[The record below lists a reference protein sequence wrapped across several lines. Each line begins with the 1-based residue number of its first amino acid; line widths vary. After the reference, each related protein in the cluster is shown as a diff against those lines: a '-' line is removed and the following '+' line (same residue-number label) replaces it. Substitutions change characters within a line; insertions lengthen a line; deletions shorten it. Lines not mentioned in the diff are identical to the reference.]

1 MLMAEWLCEVDEMK
15 RRVVITGLGVVSPI
29 GNTVD
34 ELWTSIEE
42 GKCGI
47 DFISKFD
54 TTDHKAK
61 LAAEVKDLD
70 TEQYFTLRESKNN
83 DLFTLFARIAAKQ
96 AVADANL
103 NVEEINALRYGCI
116 LGSGIGG
123 LQSLEDARNSLTERG
138 PSRISPFFI
147 PKTLINLAAGEVAI
161 DQKAQGQCYS
171 VVTACA
177 AGTNAIGEAFHK
189 IRDGY
194 QDIML
199 TGGSEAA
206 ITPVGIAGFAVM
218 RALHTGEDKNRAS
231 IPFDADRSG
240 FVMGEGGAVLILEEL
255 EHAKKRG
262 AKIYAEMVGYGA
274 TCDANHITAPLEDG
288 AMGAYAMQ
296 LAIEDAQ
303 LQATDISY
311 INAHGTSTPLNDK
324 TETKAVKKTFGDYA
338 YKVPVSSTKSYTGH
352 LLGASGAV
360 EAIICVKALQNN
372 LIPATINYQ
381 NPDELCD
388 LDIVPNTPRKS
399 DLTYVMSNS
408 LGFGGHNAS
417 IIMKK
422 WEG

>member
-1 MLMAEWLCEVDEMK
+1 MK
-15 RRVVITGLGVVSPI
+15 RRVVITGMGVVSPI

-34 ELWTSIEE
+34 ELWSGIEN
-42 GKCGI
+42 GACGI
-47 DFISKFD
+47 DQISYFD
-54 TTDHKAK
+54 LTDYKAT
-61 LAAEVKDLD
+61 LAAEVKTLD
-70 TEQYFTLRESKNN
+70 TEKYFSLRDTKNN
-83 DLFTLFARIAAKQ
+83 DRFTLFARIAAKQ
-96 AVADANL
+96 AVEDANL
-103 NVEEINALRYGCI
+103 KVEEINALRYGCI

-123 LQSLEDARNSLTERG
+123 LQSLEDARNSLTEKG
-138 PSRISPFFI
+138 PNRISPFFI

-194 QDIML
+194 QDVML

-218 RALHTGEDKNRAS
+218 RALHTGTDPKRAS

-255 EHAKKRG
+255 EHAQKRG
-262 AKIYAEMVGYGA
+262 AKIYAEMIGYGA

-296 LAIEDAQ
+296 LAIEDGQ
-303 LQATDISY
+303 LKTSDINY

-324 TETKAVKKTFGDYA
+324 TETKAVKTTFGDLA
-338 YKVPVSSTKSYTGH
+338 YKIPISSTKSNTGH

-360 EAIICVKALQNN
+360 EAIICVKALQNG
-372 LIPATINYQ
+372 LIPPTINYQ
-381 NPDELCD
+381 NADELCD
-388 LDIVPNTPRKS
+388 LDIVPNTPRKAE
-399 DLTYVMSNS
+399 LNYVMSNS

-422 WEG
+422 WED

>member
-1 MLMAEWLCEVDEMK
+1 MK
-15 RRVVITGLGVVSPI
+15 RRVVITGMGVVSPI

-34 ELWTSIEE
+34 ELWSGIEN
-42 GKCGI
+42 GACGI
-47 DFISKFD
+47 DQISYFD
-54 TTDHKAK
+54 LTDYKAT
-61 LAAEVKDLD
+61 LAAEVKNLD
-70 TEQYFTLRESKNN
+70 TEKYFSLRDTKNN
-83 DLFTLFARIAAKQ
+83 DRFTLFARIAAKQ
-96 AVADANL
+96 AVEDANL
-103 NVEEINALRYGCI
+103 KVEEINALRYGCI

-123 LQSLEDARNSLTERG
+123 LQSLEDARNSLTEKG
-138 PSRISPFFI
+138 PNRISPFFI

-194 QDIML
+194 QDVML

-218 RALHTGEDKNRAS
+218 RALHTGTDPKRAS

-255 EHAKKRG
+255 EHAQKRG
-262 AKIYAEMVGYGA
+262 AKIYAEMIGYGA

-296 LAIEDAQ
+296 LAIEDGQ
-303 LQATDISY
+303 LKKSDINY

-324 TETKAVKKTFGDYA
+324 TETKAVKTTFGDLA
-338 YKVPVSSTKSYTGH
+338 YKIPMSSTKSNTGH

-360 EAIICVKALQNN
+360 EAIICVKALQNG
-372 LIPATINYQ
+372 LIPPTINYQ
-381 NPDELCD
+381 NADELCD
-388 LDIVPNTPRKS
+388 LDIVPNTPRKAE
-399 DLTYVMSNS
+399 LTYVMSNS

-422 WEG
+422 WED